1 MSFKTLGIVL
11 IISVVLYGILMFTVR
26 QRGNRFR
33 RFEKRGMDI
42 FEQEAHEL
50 EEQITEEAQ
59 KREQKR
65 NKIGQLAKQKPERF
79 AAALQKWLFKNSGT

>member
-1 MSFKTLGIVL
+1 
-11 IISVVLYGILMFTVR
+11 
-26 QRGNRFR
+26 
-33 RFEKRGMDI
+33 MDI

-65 NKIGQLAKQKPERF
+65 DKIGQLAKQKPERF
-79 AAALQKWLFKNSGT
+79 AAALQKWLFKNSET